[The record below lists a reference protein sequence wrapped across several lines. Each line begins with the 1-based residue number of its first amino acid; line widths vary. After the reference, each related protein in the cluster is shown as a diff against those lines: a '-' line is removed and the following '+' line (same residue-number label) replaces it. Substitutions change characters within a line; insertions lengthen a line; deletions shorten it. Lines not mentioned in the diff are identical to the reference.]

1 MKRIEFNDLPA
12 GAIVLCK
19 RYNLWEKF
27 KALVTRKKLKYNDA
41 WVDPFGGSSFLFVD
55 TLWTKH
61 KVFTFTPKKQYG
73 KKEVLQLFDIVLPAM
88 LMSQDPTEAILK
100 INLVRPNTFDGS
112 TLEELLDGNKYY
124 IKKEVK

>member
-1 MKRIEFNDLPA
+1 MKKIEFNSLPA

-41 WVDPFGGSSFLFVD
+41 WIDPFGGSSFLFVD
-55 TLWTKH
+55 TFWTKH

-73 KKEVLQLFDIVLPAM
+73 KKEILQLFDIVLPAM
-88 LMSQDPTEAILK
+88 LMSQDLTEAILK

-112 TLEELLDGNKYY
+112 SLEELLDGNKYY